1 MAQSRIG
8 GHILVDQLVLNGC
21 DLAFGVPGESYLAAL
36 DGFYNQRDKAKFI
49 VCRHEG
55 AATNMAEAYGKM
67 TGRPGIAFVTRG
79 PGACN
84 ASIGVHTAQQDST
97 PMILFI
103 GQVGSDFVD
112 REAFQEVDY
121 RKMFAPLCK
130 WVSQID
136 RVDRIPEYIS
146 HAYHVAMSGRPG
158 PVVLALPEDML
169 VQLSD
174 VPDAPP
180 AQKIITRPGAEDI
193 AQLIAMLQAAK
204 SPVLILGGHG
214 WDASS
219 CDAMRHFIEA
229 WDLPT
234 GCAFRFQD
242 VLDNA
247 HKNYIGD
254 VGIGINP
261 ALGKRIHESDLVIA
275 LGPRL
280 GEMTTGGYTLFDVPR
295 PKQKLI
301 HVHAGAEE
309 LGRVYQADL
318 MINATPGALALALAN
333 ALKLP
338 PTGGE
343 GRGEGAGQAT
353 TSATAN
359 SISLNPSPPGGGKP
373 MPWSAQTVQARAD
386 FLDYSTPKRRTPEGI
401 TDLAEIVGSL
411 NKHLPADA
419 ILTNGAGN
427 YAAFL
432 HRYYRYGGFRSQLA
446 PTSGA
451 MGYAVPAAIA
461 AKLIDRKRTVVSWNG
476 DGCFQMHGLELGTA
490 MQYGA
495 NVIFVVVNNGTYGT
509 IRMHQER
516 DYPARISGTDLHNP
530 NFADLAKSFG
540 ANGVQ
545 TRSLAEFEAAL
556 EAAMKADKA
565 SLIEVIVDAEY
576 ISPRATITQLRAAK
590 K

>member
-1 MAQSRIG
+1 MENKMTLEARIG
-8 GHILVDQLVLNGC
+8 GHILVDQLVINGC

-36 DGFYNQRDKAKFI
+36 DGFYKQRDQAKFI

-67 TGRPGIAFVTRG
+67 TGRPGVAFVTRG

-136 RVDRIPEYIS
+136 RADRIPEYVS

-169 VQLSD
+169 VQTVS
-174 VPDAPP
+174 VADAPA
-180 AQKIITRPGAEDI
+180 AQKVITNPGERDI
-193 AQLIAMLQAAK
+193 AKLVSMLSAAK
-204 SPVLILGGHG
+204 NPVMILGGHG
-214 WDASS
+214 WDANA
-219 CDAMRHFIEA
+219 CGAIQRFIEA

-242 VLDNA
+242 VLNNG

-261 ALGKRIHESDLVIA
+261 ALGKRIKEADLVIA

-280 GEMTTGGYTLFDVPR
+280 GEMTTGGYTMFDVPR
-295 PKQKLI
+295 PKQTLI
-301 HVHAGAEE
+301 HIHAGAEE

-318 MINATPGALALALAN
+318 LINATPGAVALALAN
-333 ALKLP
+333 
-338 PTGGE
+338 
-343 GRGEGAGQAT
+343 
-353 TSATAN
+353 TAPQVN
-359 SISLNPSPPGGGKP
+359 I
-373 MPWSAQTVQARAD
+373 PWRAHTAQARAE
-386 FLDYSTPKRRTPEGI
+386 FLEYSTPKRRTPDGV
-401 TDLAEIVGSL
+401 TDLAEIVASL
-411 NKHLPADA
+411 NKHLPPDA

-451 MGYAVPAAIA
+451 MGYGVPAAIA
-461 AKLIDRKRTVVSWNG
+461 AKLMDPTRTVVSWNG

-495 NVIFVVVNNGTYGT
+495 NVIFVVINNGTYGT

-545 TRSLAEFEAAL
+545 TRSLTEFEVALAAAL
-556 EAAMKADKA
+556 KADKA

-576 ISPRATITQLRAAK
+576 ISPRATISQLRAMK

>member
-1 MAQSRIG
+1 MENEMTSPTNTNAPKARIG
-8 GHILVDQLVLNGC
+8 GHVLVDQLVINGC
-21 DLAFGVPGESYLAAL
+21 DRAFGVPGESYLAVL
-36 DGFYNQRDKAKFI
+36 DGFYERRDATQFVI
-49 VCRHEG
+49 CRHEG
-55 AATNMAEAYGKM
+55 GAANMAEAYGKM
-67 TGRPGIAFVTRG
+67 TGKPGICFVTRG

-84 ASIGVHTAQQDST
+84 AAIGIHTAHQDST

-136 RVDRIPEYIS
+136 RADRIPEYIS

-169 VQLSD
+169 TTLVSVHD
-174 VPDAPP
+174 VPA
-180 AQKIITRPGAEDI
+180 AQKVITYPGAEQM
-193 AQLIAMLQAAK
+193 AQLRAMLEAAQR
-204 SPVLILGGHG
+204 PVAILGGFG
-214 WDASS
+214 WDVAS
-219 CDAMRHFIEA
+219 CNAIEQFIEA

-242 VLDNA
+242 LLDNA
-247 HKNYIGD
+247 HPNYVGD

-261 ALGKRIHESDLVIA
+261 ALSKRIKESDLVLAI
-275 LGPRL
+275 GPRL
-280 GEMTTGGYTLFDVPR
+280 GEMTTSGYTLFDAPR
-295 PKQKLI
+295 PKQKMV
-301 HVHAGAEE
+301 HVHAGADE

-318 MINATPGALALALAN
+318 LINATPSAFAHAAAL
-333 ALKLP
+333 LP
-338 PTGGE
+338 PPGGE
-343 GRGEGAGQAT
+343 GRGEGVSLQRKSRQSQVTQAH
-353 TSATAN
+353 AE
-359 SISLNPSPPGGGKP
+359 
-373 MPWSAQTVQARAD
+373 
-386 FLDYSTPKRRTPEGI
+386 FLEWSTPKRRTPEGV
-401 TDLAEIVGSL
+401 TDLAEIVGTL
-411 NKHLPADA
+411 NKHLPPDA

-451 MGYAVPAAIA
+451 MGYGVPAAIA
-461 AKLIDRKRTVVSWNG
+461 AKIIDPKRTVVSWNG
-476 DGCFQMHGLELGTA
+476 DGCFQMHGLEIGTA

-516 DYPARISGTDLHNP
+516 DYPARISGTDIHNP
-530 NFADLAKSFG
+530 NFAELAKSFG

-545 TRSLAEFEAAL
+545 TRTLAEFEAAMQ
-556 EAAMKADKA
+556 AALKANKA

-576 ISPRATITQLRAAK
+576 ISPRATITQLRATNK
-590 K
+590 